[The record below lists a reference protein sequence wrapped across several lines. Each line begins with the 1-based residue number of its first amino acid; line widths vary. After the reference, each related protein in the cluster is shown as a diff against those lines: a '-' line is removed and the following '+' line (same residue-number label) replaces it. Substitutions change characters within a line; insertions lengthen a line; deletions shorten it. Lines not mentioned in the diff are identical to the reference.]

1 MCVSCV
7 CNTEVMK
14 TSAISR
20 MINPHVSTPYE
31 DLNAFRLVILSD
43 RIVAPTTIVLRNVPI
58 AEAQGYEIVE
68 MCVDWNAEAQ
78 EYVTT
83 GLAVQG
89 GTGAPVNGVLLR
101 KIPVDKYKHLAVSKF
116 LLLKTGDDE
125 YRPFDVSSFG
135 ALNTAAKDGPT
146 DANLKYV
153 ARIYRVSKHISDSP
167 RKAVA
172 DAFGFTDR
180 TASYWINHARERG
193 YMRDDE

>member
-1 MCVSCV
+1 MWY
-7 CNTEVMK
+7 MK

-20 MINPHVSTPYE
+20 MINPHVSTPHE
-31 DLNAFRLVILSD
+31 DLNAFTLVILGD
-43 RIVAPTTIVLRNVPI
+43 RIVAPTTVILRDVPI
-58 AEAQGYEIVE
+58 AEARGYVIVE
-68 MCVDWNAEAQ
+68 MRVDWNAEAQ

-101 KIPVDKYKHLAVSKF
+101 KIPVDKYKHLAVSRF
-116 LLLKTGDDE
+116 LLLKTGEDE
-125 YRPFDVSSFG
+125 YHPFDASSFG
-135 ALNTAAKDGPT
+135 TLNIAAKDGPT
-146 DANLKYV
+146 DENLKYV

-172 DAFGFTDR
+172 DAFGIASS
-180 TASYWINHARERG
+180 TATIWINHARERG